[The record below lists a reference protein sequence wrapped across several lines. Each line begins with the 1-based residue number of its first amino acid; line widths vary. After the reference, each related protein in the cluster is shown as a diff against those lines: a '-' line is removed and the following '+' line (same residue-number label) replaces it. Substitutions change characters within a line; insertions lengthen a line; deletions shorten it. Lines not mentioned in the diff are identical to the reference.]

1 MVTHFTVIGL
11 GGSPNETFFLHN
23 LLCLRLATALSTGR
37 NFPSWSYAGIAT
49 AAVIGA
55 ARTT

>member
-23 LLCLRLATALSTGR
+23 LLCRRLATALSTGQPDR
-37 NFPSWSYAGIAT
+37 CELQPAAEVSQFPM
-49 AAVIGA
+49 
-55 ARTT
+55 